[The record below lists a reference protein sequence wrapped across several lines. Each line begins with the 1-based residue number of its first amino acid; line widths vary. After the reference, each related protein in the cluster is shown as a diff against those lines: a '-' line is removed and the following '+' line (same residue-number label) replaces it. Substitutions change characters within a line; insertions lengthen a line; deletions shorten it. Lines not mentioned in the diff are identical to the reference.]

1 MKEIIRNSLLLLLIV
16 SFGASAQSVGDLV
29 KGTFRYQE
37 TDVTQARESF
47 RAGRYDEAAARYE
60 ACIAHAQANRSP
72 SHGVDGNMVGEYAVV
87 LALQG
92 KHELALLNA
101 DRARGLGAT
110 WGDWYGQQVLKI
122 AGCDDVAQAFSQP
135 ATPTW
140 LIAKEV
146 SELESRYSQVVK
158 LEQVVTRSDLRRFY
172 VLQSS
177 GQTVQA
183 LALMDALMKTYPD
196 VAVLHSSYSDLC
208 EQMGNARLAASELNT
223 AVSLMDANDP
233 GRTAANEHLRELQL
247 IQNKASEKL
256 SWLQKQEARFIWY
269 VGGTVAKKSYSLNT
283 RLGLYTKNHSS
294 YSINVGA
301 SLIDKKFGGN
311 IGLSYYY
318 TFHKLVLGSG
328 LTYQFS
334 KDSHVVSFS
343 PSIGLTFLNASQTS
357 SFDITLGAH
366 FPFTGGGKTSLF
378 LSLGK
383 TFYFDVNLKKKA
395 K

>member
-1 MKEIIRNSLLLLLIV
+1 MGRQILTIITLMLTTI
-16 SFGASAQSVGDLV
+16 ASAQSVGDMI
-29 KGTFRYQE
+29 KGTFKYQE

-47 RAGRYDEAAARYE
+47 RAGRYDEAVARYE
-60 ACIAHAQANRSP
+60 SCIAHAQANRSP
-72 SHGVDGNMVGEYAVV
+72 SHGVDGNMVGEYSMV

-101 DRARGLGAT
+101 DRARALGAT

-122 AGCDDVAQAFSQP
+122 AGCDKVASAFSQP
-135 ATPTW
+135 TTPAW
-140 LIAKEV
+140 LIEKEI
-146 SELESRYSQVVK
+146 SALESNYSHVPK

-172 VLQSS
+172 ALQSS

-208 EQMGNARLAASELNT
+208 EQMGNARLAASELQT

-233 GRTAANEHLRELQL
+233 SRTVVNEHLRELQL
-247 IQNKASEKL
+247 SQNKAPEKL

-283 RLGLYTKNHSS
+283 RLGLYTKDHSS
-294 YSINVGA
+294 YSINLGA

-311 IGLSYYY
+311 IGLSYFY
-318 TFHKLVLGSG
+318 TLNKLVFGSG

-334 KDSHVVSFS
+334 KDSHVVSYS

-357 SFDITLGAH
+357 SFDIMLGAH
-366 FPFTGGGKTSLF
+366 IPFTGGGKTNIY

-383 TFYFDVNLKKKA
+383 TFYFDVNFKKKA